1 MSPGARTI
9 PAAMVLPTAAEMP
22 NHMPSTRSKRPRPG
36 AVVLDTD
43 APVPNSVLDVV
54 ATPDVLDNGLRK
66 SAKRGDDKG
75 HSGKCKPKR
84 KRKRGIE
91 SRILE
96 PEKTLA
102 VKSEVARHPPA
113 QRTEGA
119 AEVSVVIPCLDEA
132 KSIGICVEKALT
144 AFRGAGLRGEVVV
157 ADNGSTDGSIEI
169 AEKLGARVVHV
180 QQRGYG
186 LALRAGIAAAHG
198 AFIVMG
204 DADDSYDFSE
214 VPRFVEM
221 WRKGNDVVMGN
232 RFRGEIKPGAM
243 PWHHKYIGNPGLS
256 SLLNLFFGAGI
267 GDSHCGMRGFT
278 RAVYERMDLRSTGM
292 EFASEFVIKAAQ
304 LGAKI
309 AEIPI
314 TLWPDKRGRPPHLRS
329 FRDGWRHLRFMLLYA
344 PNWLFVLPGA
354 LFMMLGLFL
363 VFWLLPGPRAFTGH
377 VVLDVHTMIFG
388 VIFTLLGAQ
397 ILSIGAFAKVFSYA
411 ERFDHRGTV
420 SLKRVLKRVKLESGL
435 LLGGM
440 MFLAGFAGCAWV
452 TWKWVAS
459 GFGPLQEVR
468 QVLFW
473 AMWLFLGLQI
483 IFASFFLSM
492 LGISRGTY
500 IGDYDLK

>member
-1 MSPGARTI
+1 MSAGETGKLKVEN
-9 PAAMVLPTAAEMP
+9 AASIAP
-22 NHMPSTRSKRPRPG
+22 
-36 AVVLDTD
+36 D
-43 APVPNSVLDVV
+43 AQ
-54 ATPDVLDNGLRK
+54 
-66 SAKRGDDKG
+66 
-75 HSGKCKPKR
+75 SG
-84 KRKRGIE
+84 
-91 SRILE
+91 
-96 PEKTLA
+96 
-102 VKSEVARHPPA
+102 VD
-113 QRTEGA
+113 
-119 AEVSVVIPCLDEA
+119 VSVVIPCLNEEN
-132 KSIGICVEKALT
+132 SVGICVSKAMD
-144 AFRGAGLRGEVVV
+144 AFRLAGLRGEVVV
-157 ADNGSTDGSIEI
+157 ADNGSTDGSVEI
-169 AEKLGARVVHV
+169 AEKLGARVVRV
-180 QQRGYG
+180 EARGYG
-186 LALRAGIAAAHG
+186 SALRAGIAAARG

-214 VPRFVEM
+214 VPRFVDK
-221 WRKGNDVVMGN
+221 WRQGNDVVMGN

-243 PWHHKYIGNPGLS
+243 PWHHKYLGNPALS
-256 SLLNLFFGAGI
+256 SVLNLFFHAGI

-304 LGAKI
+304 LGAKM
-309 AEIPI
+309 AEIPV

-354 LFMMLGLFL
+354 AFVLLGLLL
-363 VFWLLPGPRAFTGH
+363 VFWLLPGPRTIASRIT
-377 VVLDVHTMIFG
+377 LDVHTMIFG

-411 ERFDHRGTV
+411 ERFDRSGTV
-420 SLKRVLKRVKLESGL
+420 SLKRVLKRVTLESGL
-435 LLGGM
+435 LLGGVL
-440 MFLAGFAGCAWV
+440 FFAGLAGCAWV
-452 TWKWVAS
+452 TWQWVAS
-459 GFGPLQEVR
+459 GFGPLAQIR